1 MRAGSGSARRTGHA
15 LWAGARADATPTN
28 GPRLPAGRL
37 AVGTFSATGLRMDT
51 VPPCFVSMHFSCHSH
66 RTLPAKG
73 AVER

>member
-37 AVGTFSATGLRMDT
+37 AGGHLFSNGFEDGHRATVLR
-51 VPPCFVSMHFSCHSH
+51 FYALF
-66 RTLPAKG
+66 LPFP
-73 AVER
+73 